1 MTKTTELAI
10 RAKAAIRYPG
20 WRLDIVGPT
29 TVVLTNV
36 MNHRRIMEI
45 RRRRNRHDGPW
56 MRLARWIANFLRRC
70 ARQIVDATEWIVP
83 AVIWL
88 LGMWMAAMV
97 VMALAMGVEL

>member
-1 MTKTTELAI
+1 MTKVTELTI

-45 RRRRNRHDGPW
+45 RRRRNRHGGPW
-56 MRLARWIANFLRRC
+56 MRPVRWIISRLRRI
-70 ARQIVDATEWIVP
+70 AKQIVDATEWIVVS
-83 AVIWL
+83 VIWL
-88 LGMWMAAMV
+88 LGMWMVSIV

>member
-1 MTKTTELAI
+1 MRKVTELAI

-45 RRRRNRHDGPW
+45 RRRRNRHDGP
-56 MRLARWIANFLRRC
+56 
-70 ARQIVDATEWIVP
+70 
-83 AVIWL
+83 
-88 LGMWMAAMV
+88 
-97 VMALAMGVEL
+97 

>member
-29 TVVLTNV
+29 TMVLTNV

-56 MRLARWIANFLRRC
+56 MRLARWIISRLRRI
-70 ARQIVDATEWIVP
+70 AKQIVDATEWIGVS
-83 AVIWL
+83 VIWM

>member
-1 MTKTTELAI
+1 MTKVTELTI

-29 TVVLTNV
+29 TAVLTNV

>member
-1 MTKTTELAI
+1 MTKITELAI

-56 MRLARWIANFLRRC
+56 MRLARWIVNFLRRC